1 MNKNRKIFIIM
12 PIVLL
17 LFCCALV
24 PCFLLCKNS
33 NGIIST
39 NSAKNDN
46 GKIDVK
52 LCTYEDVSYEDN
64 TLFVKS
70 QLLIAADAEYSY
82 SDIEKIIS
90 KYNGKIVGYIEFTN
104 DYQIEFDKMDYDT
117 LNKTAELLKTSLDKS
132 NITLNLAYYQ
142 DNDTD
147 KVPINK
153 FEKKD
158 KNGNWW
164 RDAIK
169 LTDLEKD
176 NNSYQE
182 VKIGIFDTLFDT
194 ENQDISYAIDSN
206 NIWFNDKEKINKIA
220 SGMHGTDV
228 TGFLAAKKNNKFGI
242 DGVANNVKI
251 YGYAYKGN
259 IPDYNPVSIMDIK
272 YWNAKMLAK
281 GVKVINISSGNTKL
295 LVAAQNGVARAKKA
309 LKEVSESLST
319 FYGKYIDA
327 GYEFVVVKSAGNEN
341 GMQFIY
347 CTESK
352 DNPYGIKVYDSK
364 TDGSLN
370 NCKKIEGVLY
380 DAQYDIWGA
389 ISDSKV
395 KNRVIIVGSSS
406 EENTRAYH
414 SVTGKRV
421 DIYAPGERLR
431 SLSDDAPSYGTS
443 FAAPMV
449 SGTVSLM
456 WGTNPNIE
464 AEKIKYLL
472 VTSATQPI
480 KDENY
485 QINSDNSD
493 VIKMYK
499 CLLDSKNSVDRAK
512 TYKSKSATAKKAN
525 GIICGIVRI
534 YEDGTILYNK
544 EDCLVSIYKDNHEET
559 LYKELTADKYG
570 EFDTEIETGNYIIKA
585 KTNDGSYE
593 SDAYKLKID
602 SGDSQYIDDLYMYRS
617 KNQIIDN
624 INFKSNKYLIEVD
637 RVIYY
642 VDKNGLWRN
651 TGKSDSELLYK
662 CEATNIASNGEVIY
676 YSVYNHDR
684 RDYCEELGQEM
695 AWHQYDLYCYDLRTS
710 LNKKILSFNECG
722 EPICV
727 YNNKVYYTDQPDEFK
742 GYSVESVQKLY
753 SYDLNEQKRE
763 LISDNVDIAMPYK
776 TNIYYRN
783 RVTTVDYSNAPI
795 MSCDLTSGKVSQI
808 TDAGVSYF
816 DIKDDTLFYEEQELQ
831 GDNIISPKMKFTVR
845 KYDLLS
851 GNTETLYSNV
861 DDYIYLQYVDN
872 NYIFYALDSKTD
884 NYRLNL
890 SNGEKTYVDSSRW
903 SKNSV
908 QSVYKIDDAALYYSN
923 TYFYFYELKDGE
935 NKTEEYE
942 KSYSNVSELLSITD
956 DSIFAVYHGGDF
968 YFYDIERFHFDRN
981 VKE

>member
-624 INFKSNKYLIEVD
+624 LVNGILEKENFIGHPIEIVRREIMIREKCNDKIFIFVAGTSESGKSGGINYLKDNYSEIQHIKIRDVFPKVYEDTFSKLSFEEWQNFEENRDLNNFWKLFVNKVYEMADDDKSIIILDTMYGVQGMIELFNILGDKVNLLYIDAPFND
-637 RVIYY
+637 RVIREY
-642 VDKNGLWRN
+642 NRLR
-651 TGKSDSELLYK
+651 SDS
-662 CEATNIASNGEVIY
+662 INGTRKADLTITIEDIIERTIKK
-676 YSVYNHDR
+676 DR
-684 RDYCEELGQEM
+684 KK
-695 AWHQYDLYCYDLRTS
+695 
-710 LNKKILSFNECG
+710 NKKG
-722 EPICV
+722 A
-727 YNNKVYYTDQPDEFK
+727 D
-742 GYSVESVQKLY
+742 KLPLLRY
-753 SYDLNEQKRE
+753 
-763 LISDNVDIAMPYK
+763 NVDGSSIEIAG
-776 TNIYYRN
+776 IGEQF
-783 RVTTVDYSNAPI
+783 TTIINN
-795 MSCDLTSGKVSQI
+795 
-808 TDAGVSYF
+808 
-816 DIKDDTLFYEEQELQ
+816 DDTI
-831 GDNIISPKMKFTVR
+831 DNFHIML
-845 KYDLLS
+845 D
-851 GNTETLYSNV
+851 
-861 DDYIYLQYVDN
+861 
-872 NYIFYALDSKTD
+872 NYINSK
-884 NYRLNL
+884 LVK
-890 SNGEKTYVDSSRW
+890 SKEYV
-903 SKNSV
+903 K
-908 QSVYKIDDAALYYSN
+908 
-923 TYFYFYELKDGE
+923 
-935 NKTEEYE
+935 
-942 KSYSNVSELLSITD
+942 
-956 DSIFAVYHGGDF
+956 
-968 YFYDIERFHFDRN
+968 
-981 VKE
+981 